1 MCYMMEFELE
11 LSIDNDSN
19 IKKLFLIR
27 ILGSLLLHIITE
39 NLSLTIQLEKN
50 LDGYIIHFAKN

>member
-19 IKKLFLIR
+19 IKKLLLIR

-39 NLSLTIQLEKN
+39 NLSLTIQLEK
-50 LDGYIIHFAKN
+50 I